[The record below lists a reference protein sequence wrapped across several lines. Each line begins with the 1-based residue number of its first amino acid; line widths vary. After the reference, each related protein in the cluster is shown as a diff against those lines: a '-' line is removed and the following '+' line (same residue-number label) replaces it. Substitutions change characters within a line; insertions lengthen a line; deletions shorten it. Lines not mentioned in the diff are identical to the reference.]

1 MPPVSHDAHVGT
13 LLGERYRVESILG
26 RGGTSTV
33 FRAVHVYT
41 GRSVAL
47 KLLTPEHAANAE
59 LVQRFL
65 REARAASA
73 LVHPNSIHILDMGRL
88 ESGDVYL
95 AMELVEGETLADFMQ
110 REGALSVSRVA
121 ELLVPVMQALAA
133 AHALGI
139 VHRDVKPENIM
150 LARRPDGGVR
160 PVLLDFGIARVSE
173 PEPGW
178 GRTTRTGTV
187 LGTPYYMSP
196 EQASAGD
203 PGPASDVWSMGVV
216 LYECV
221 SGRLPYEAPSLG
233 GILLALSKGEHVPV
247 AVRCPHI
254 DPAWVQIIERALAH
268 EAADR
273 YSNMGQ
279 MLAAVQSIPIR
290 LGGEVAASTLV
301 QPASP
306 RANELSVTMAAPAER
321 RSPRRRLFAVLAASL
336 VASALLA
343 AALVAFPLGDGT
355 ATSTAPPRRPTAVA
369 TPEPT
374 TPNEPEPVVAVAEAA
389 ARSAHQVGEAAEQDA
404 ASEPARVRLTTTRRR
419 AERRRTVAD
428 EPTTTPE
435 APSDSPRAAEIPRM
449 ETEW

>member
-110 REGALSVSRVA
+110 REGALSVSRVT

-221 SGRLPYEAPSLG
+221 SGRLPYEAPSLR

-254 DPAWVQIIERALAH
+254 DPAWAQIIERALAH

-273 YSNMGQ
+273 YSDMGQ
-279 MLAAVQSIPIR
+279 MVTAVQSIPNR
-290 LGGEVAASTLV
+290 PGGEVAATALV
-301 QPASP
+301 QPTSA

-321 RSPRRRLFAVLAASL
+321 RSPRRRLFTLLAASL
-336 VASALLA
+336 VGSALLA
-343 AALVAFPLGDGT
+343 VAMVAFPLRDAT
-355 ATSTAPPRRPTAVA
+355 ATSAPPPRPPTTVQM
-369 TPEPT
+369 PEPA
-374 TPNEPEPVVAVAEAA
+374 PLREPEPVVAVAESAA
-389 ARSAHQVGEAAEQDA
+389 SSAHPLGEAAEQDA
-404 ASEPARVRLTTTRRR
+404 ASEPARAAPTTRHR
-419 AERRRTVAD
+419 AERRNRAVAA
-428 EPTTTPE
+428 EPTSPE